1 MKYNDIFDNTKPYKC
16 PLGRNPEY
24 CACPSCYQVKAMAKA
39 GASIDSAF
47 SMGTPRIKKEIPTF
61 TRQESLRDK
70 LERQR
75 KARFKEIEDNW
86 LYHQENQPRYRAIAE
101 SALNE
106 RNPIANGVFIWTEI
120 KGTGHAFV
128 SIHENNQISIFTY
141 GRFGRVGSPMES
153 VGDGIL
159 NFLRRD
165 DAKKYYLDELYKME
179 AKAFLITD
187 VNPMSARIYFENLWR
202 SGSPAKQTANMKDS
216 TKRNGHTIDQYDV
229 TGVNCTTH
237 TTAGLKAAGSRVFD
251 DGYSTHSQMRIDYE
265 EDFAIPVSLQRY
277 LEKKSIDSSMLVIDM
292 TDKFKQQYP
301 NSSGITPIDDST
313 KKMQAYRALSE
324 VASSVGKISPYS
336 AGTVGGLLDGYHDI
350 NK

>member
-47 SMGTPRIKKEIPTF
+47 SMGTPRIKKEIPPF

-128 SIHENNQISIFTY
+128 SIHENTQISIFTY
-141 GRFGRVGSPMES
+141 GRFGRRSGVMGV

-159 NFLRRD
+159 NFLRFD
-165 DAKKYYLDELYKME
+165 DAKSYYKEELYKME
-179 AKAFLITD
+179 CKVFLITD
-187 VNPMSARIYFENLWR
+187 ADPQAAKIYFQRLWQQ
-202 SGSPAKQTANMKDS
+202 GIKAKHAVSMGDR
-216 TKRNGHTIDQYDV
+216 TKKNGRTIDQYDV

-237 TTAGLKAAGSRVFD
+237 ATTGVKMAGSKIFSG
-251 DGYSTHSQMRIDYE
+251 GYKTNNQMQIDYE
-265 EDFAIPVSLQRY
+265 DDFAIPVSLQRY
-277 LEKKSIDSSMLVIDM
+277 LEDRSIHSSMLVVNMTSEFKKQFPNTDGYAPISEGTPDM
-292 TDKFKQQYP
+292 IM
-301 NSSGITPIDDST
+301 SRGLSEIASGI
-313 KKMQAYRALSE
+313 
-324 VASSVGKISPYS
+324 GKVSPYS
-336 AGTVGGLLDGYHDI
+336 GGTVGGLLKGAHDV
-350 NK
+350 ND

>member
-1 MKYNDIFDNTKPYKC
+1 MQYNDIFDNTKPYKC
-16 PLGRNPEY
+16 SLGRNPEY

-39 GASIDSAF
+39 SASINSAF
-47 SMGTPRIKKEIPTF
+47 SMGTPRKKKEIPTF

-75 KARFKEIEDNW
+75 KARFKEIEENW
-86 LYHQENQPRYRAIAE
+86 LYHQENQPRYKAIAE

-120 KGTGHAFV
+120 KGTGHAFA

-141 GRFGRVGSPMES
+141 GRFGRRASSGGV

-159 NFLRRD
+159 NYLTGEE
-165 DAKKYYLDELYKME
+165 AKKYYREELYKME

-187 VNPMSARIYFENLWR
+187 AHHKAAKLYFELLWNT
-202 SGSPAKQTANMKDS
+202 GAKAKENEWLRES
-216 TKRNGHTIDQYDV
+216 TKRNGRTIDQYDV

-237 TTAGLKAAGSRVFD
+237 ATKGIKVAGSQVFEN
-251 DGYSTHSQMRIDYE
+251 GYTTSEQMRIDYE
-265 EDFAIPVSLQRY
+265 EDFAVPLSLQRY
-277 LEKKSIDSSMLVIDM
+277 LEKRSAELDMIVVDVTREFKKQYTNIDNL
-292 TDKFKQQYP
+292 
-301 NSSGITPIDDST
+301 TPIDEST
-313 KKMQAYRALSE
+313 KSMVAFRTASE
-324 VASSVGKISPYS
+324 IASGIGKLSPYS
-336 AGTVGGLLDGYHDI
+336 GGTIGGLLDGMHDI